1 LYTIYFNWHE
11 NSCKHLN
18 DWINCPK
25 TVFTRLATL
34 RRVENEHS
42 LFTFDLVNFAFVLL
56 SILYLLFCENYLH
69 GVYLT
74 VANSIQ
80 TEDDYSIYVYN
91 IPVLLDNEQS
101 TNYIGYGPALTSYFE
116 QLVREW
122 ITNNSQAS
130 TNQTGLYKD
139 YLQVCQRRG
148 DNPNNP
154 SKIVTKISLVWD
166 L

>member
-1 LYTIYFNWHE
+1 M
-11 NSCKHLN
+11 
-18 DWINCPK
+18 
-25 TVFTRLATL
+25 
-34 RRVENEHS
+34 
-42 LFTFDLVNFAFVLL
+42 
-56 SILYLLFCENYLH
+56 
-69 GVYLT
+69 
-74 VANSIQ
+74 ANSIQ